1 MISIVVCSRDSALFN
16 AISEN
21 ITATIGCPFE
31 IVCIDNHNNHF
42 TICSAYNQGMELSKF
57 PYLCFVHEDVLFRNK
72 DWGYK
77 LVAHLQDDTTGFC
90 GVAGGEL
97 ITRIPSS
104 WNEFAISINMIQSD
118 KTGRKPTKRKQ
129 IPRAFAEKRREVVSL
144 DGVMLC
150 AKREIMKQLRFDEDL
165 PGFHGYD
172 FDICMQS
179 VASGYTNYVMY
190 DIEIEHFSR
199 GNSGK
204 EHYISLLKL
213 FRKWEHHLPATT
225 KQMSPKQIKQ
235 IPAYEKKGLFKLAHK
250 LSRRGFERK
259 EIKAE
264 LNYFA
269 RAANIKVKPAT
280 IGFVT
285 WLISFCRI

>member
-1 MISIVVCSRDSALFN
+1 MISIVVCSRDSAQFD
-16 AISEN
+16 AIAEN

-31 IVCIDNHNNHF
+31 IVRIDNHDNHF
-42 TICSAYNQGMELSKF
+42 GICSAYNQGVELSTF
-57 PYLCFVHEDVLFRNK
+57 PYLCFVHEDVLFRDK
-72 DWGYK
+72 DWGCK
-77 LVAHLQDDTTGFC
+77 LVSHLQDETTGFC
-90 GVAGGEL
+90 GVAGGGL

-104 WNEFAISINMIQSD
+104 WNEFAMSINIIQSD

-129 IPRAFAEKRREVVSL
+129 IPRSFTKNRREVIWL
-144 DGVMLC
+144 DGVILC
-150 AKREIMKQLRFDEDL
+150 AKGETMKRLKFDENL

-179 VASGYTNYVMY
+179 VAAGYTNYVMY

-213 FRKWEHHLPATT
+213 FRKWEQHLPATT
-225 KQMSPKQIKQ
+225 KQISAKQIKQ

-250 LSRRGFERK
+250 LSRRGFESK
-259 EIKAE
+259 EIETK

-285 WLISFCRI
+285 WLSSFCRI